1 MAAAHTK
8 TVSLKIDDPLY
19 SLLEMHAGE
28 NGEGL
33 NELIQRLLCES
44 MDGWCDYCDAMRRLA
59 DDDDRPIHVCVGK

>member
-1 MAAAHTK
+1 
-8 TVSLKIDDPLY
+8 
-19 SLLEMHAGE
+19 MHAGE

-59 DDDDRPIHVCVGK
+59 DDDDRPVHVCVGK